1 MPNVQF
7 SGESYL
13 VTGPKAMISSI
24 IGYVRLVFF
33 ALMFMGETILQ
44 MFGPTG
50 APDFLKDIVEY
61 LS

>member
-7 SGESYL
+7 SGEPFI
-13 VTGPKAMISSI
+13 VTGTKATISSV
-24 IGYVRLVFF
+24 IGYVRMFYF
-33 ALMFMGETILQ
+33 GLMSMGDTVLSF
-44 MFGPTG
+44 FGPTG

>member
-7 SGESYL
+7 SGEPFI
-13 VTGPKAMISSI
+13 VTGTKATISSV
-24 IGYVRLVFF
+24 IGYVRMFF
-33 ALMFMGETILQ
+33 FGLMFMGDTILSF
-44 MFGPTG
+44 FGPTG